1 MWRESALFK
10 TSESCGWLINSKAF
24 GMEAADAD
32 CRKVPFL
39 RMEIAVAI
47 AIAMPPQSR
56 AIETAIA
63 IAITI
68 S

>member
-32 CRKVPFL
+32 WKVPFL